1 MLNAD
6 PAELAKFGAL
16 AHRWWEPG
24 SDFKPLHDINPLRL
38 DYIERSVPKK
48 DEVLLKIHA
57 TTVSRAGL
65 RESYS
70 LPT

>member
-1 MLNAD
+1 MRA
-6 PAELAKFGAL
+6 AV
-16 AHRWWEPG
+16 
-24 SDFKPLHDINPLRL
+24 HDMYGPPDVLRL
-38 DYIERSVPKK
+38 DYIERSLPEK

-57 TTVSRAGL
+57 ATVSRAGL